1 MISFRSLVV
10 GSLLLVNGASSF
22 TSPRPTITSTTTPR
36 THSSSTAL
44 AASLVVVSPPGGV
57 GEVTAVKAAEQ
68 GSNVRWFVVAQE
80 ATGQVVLAQEALDSI
95 AAAGGSV
102 ELAGADV
109 PSMLLSREEAGSA
122 VQAVAS
128 WCGAADAL
136 VCSFDGVEL
145 TKQKKLKLD
154 EEDPRIAWKN
164 AIKVAAREAA
174 KSISGTKVAL
184 ISADDMEDMNAG
196 EKSEG
201 GGLGGLVG
209 GLLAGGKVDIP
220 VSLPQAM
227 SPNNGEGL
235 LKVRYGQIFGTP
247 ESSPNF
253 SALMGGPRRDPEL
266 CEEYSMR
273 TIRVD
278 PTLSLSGNLMM
289 GKTTR
294 SSRHAVGEAAALITL
309 GRVPVQPGLDVCVSS
324 QQGTDPPTDEDWTK
338 EFQRVES
345 MMSSGTAAQLF
356 STEFGSVPDTERLAD
371 WLATK
376 WAPAVLRTYDIAAI
390 RTGARPVYANRAG
403 EGKVEVVWQQLV
415 NFDSITVGRM
425 VIQVTDKGL
434 TATRGPGDTS
444 KGYGTVSAKPLA
456 GEDVMVRLLAGA
468 ASQAIEKGL
477 AKKVC
482 CCYVLAPL
490 LISRKIL
497 SHPFILLFFLRAKY
511 QPAVVKK
518 PKAEKPKAV
527 AAPPT
532 TVSSVQSFGDVA
544 ATAVAVEERPKT
556 VTSESGPRQAGARR
570 SPERKRRKS
579 TSKSTKQDASDE

>member
-1 MISFRSLVV
+1 MISFRSLLVAV
-10 GSLLLVNGASSF
+10 LSLNGAASF
-22 TSPRPTITSTTTPR
+22 TSPRRPTRSSTTPVGR
-36 THSSSTAL
+36 FSVGAARQRKGHSTTAL

-57 GEVTAVKAAEQ
+57 GEVAAVKAAER
-68 GSNVRWFVVAQE
+68 GSDVRWFVVAQE

-109 PSMLLSREEAGSA
+109 SSLLLSQEEAGSA
-122 VQAVAS
+122 VQAVSS
-128 WCGAADAL
+128 WCGTADAM
-136 VCSFDGVEL
+136 VCTFDGVEL
-145 TKQKKLKLD
+145 TKKKLKPD

-164 AIKVAAREAA
+164 AIKVAARESA
-174 KSISGTKVAL
+174 KLISERKVAL
-184 ISADDMEDMNAG
+184 LSADDMEDMNAG
-196 EKSEG
+196 ETSEG
-201 GGLGGLVG
+201 RGGLGSLVG
-209 GLLAGGKVDIP
+209 GLLGAKVDIP
-220 VSLPQAM
+220 TSLPEAM
-227 SPNNGEGL
+227 SPDGKGL

-253 SALMGGPRRDPEL
+253 SALVGGPRRDPEL

-309 GRVPVQPGLDVCVSS
+309 GKVPVQPGLDVCVSS
-324 QQGTDPPTDEDWTK
+324 QQGTDPPTNEVWTK
-338 EFQRVES
+338 EFQRVET

-390 RTGARPVYANRAG
+390 RTGARPVYATRAG

-415 NFDSITVGRM
+415 NFDSVTVGCM
-425 VIQVTDKGL
+425 VIQVTEKGL
-434 TATRGPGDTS
+434 TATRGPGDAS
-444 KGYGTVSAKPLA
+444 KGFGTVSAKPLA

-482 CCYVLAPL
+482 
-490 LISRKIL
+490 
-497 SHPFILLFFLRAKY
+497 
-511 QPAVVKK
+511 
-518 PKAEKPKAV
+518 
-527 AAPPT
+527 
-532 TVSSVQSFGDVA
+532 
-544 ATAVAVEERPKT
+544 
-556 VTSESGPRQAGARR
+556 VTYICF
-570 SPERKRRKS
+570 
-579 TSKSTKQDASDE
+579 D